1 MESIYEL
8 IQPLGIAT
16 GVSLLVTAS
25 CALLRRKNP
34 RVLMKLH
41 KTMAVVTILIAL
53 THATL
58 VFLSSRGE

>member
-25 CALLRRKNP
+25 FALFRRKNP

-53 THATL
+53 AHATL